1 MIRRMLWPLVFGLV
15 GTAILL
21 GLGTW
26 QVQRMHWKAGVIAEI
41 EARIHDAPVPLPDA
55 PLPDRDRYLPVQV
68 AGVFATDEIHVMS
81 GQRGAG
87 AGFQIISAF
96 VTEDGR
102 RIMVERGFVPEAG
115 KNAPRPA
122 QAAHVT
128 GNLHWPQDTDSFTPD
143 PDLGRNIWFSRDV
156 TRMAAHLETEPVLV
170 IARLT
175 NEPAPAA
182 RMVPVTVTDIRD
194 NHREY
199 ALTWFSLAVIWAG
212 MTAVLLW
219 RIRRQAA

>member
-1 MIRRMLWPLVFGLV
+1 MTRRMLWPLVFGLV

-41 EARIHDAPVPLPDA
+41 EARIHDAPVSLPDA
-55 PLPDRDRYLPVQV
+55 PVAERDRYLPVQV
-68 AGVFATDEIHVMS
+68 TGAFTPEEIHVMS

-87 AGFQIISAF
+87 AGFQIISTF
-96 VTEDGR
+96 ETEDGR
-102 RIMVERGFVPEAG
+102 RIMIERGFVPEAD
-115 KNAPRPA
+115 KNRARPA
-122 QAAHVT
+122 QAARVT

-156 TRMAAHLETEPVLV
+156 ARMAAHLGTEPVLV

-175 NEPAPAA
+175 DEAAPAA

-199 ALTWFSLAVIWAG
+199 ALTWFSLAAIWAG